1 MEFKEYK
8 PAKAPVYVAT
18 KTDTAIVAKFVGMT
32 VAGVAFFALLW
43 LAALLDGAAL

>member
-1 MEFKEYK
+1 MKLNEYHPTTK
-8 PAKAPVYVAT
+8 PVYVAT

-32 VAGVAFFALLW
+32 VAGIAFFALLW